1 MAHGAVMTG
10 IRAGDRAFK
19 SAKKIRG
26 WVTGGVFDE
35 CTSNKLDHGV
45 VVVGWGEEWGYSS
58 KYKRKMNKKYWL
70 IKNSWGTGWGDEG
83 YLKVERGQCGLGSVS
98 YLTIHLLCSLD
109 LKVLIRNLHVASN

>member
-19 SAKKIRG
+19 SAKKIKG

-58 KYKRKMNKKYWL
+58 RHKRKMNKKYWL

-98 YLTIHLLCSLD
+98 Y
-109 LKVLIRNLHVASN
+109 